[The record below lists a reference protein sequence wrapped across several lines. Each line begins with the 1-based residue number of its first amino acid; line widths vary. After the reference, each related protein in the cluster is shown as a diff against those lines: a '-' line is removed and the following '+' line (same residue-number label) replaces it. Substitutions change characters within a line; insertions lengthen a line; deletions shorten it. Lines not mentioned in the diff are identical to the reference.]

1 MRFNLPKIIREN
13 KKLFTIFGAIFAFLI
28 TVILFILIIPF
39 ILDIVSPLRIG
50 ITNNNNNNQE
60 VIKTQEGPL
69 HGVNGTIS
77 EVDINGNSATI
88 IIESDLGNDINVKI
102 TSDTQVFTVERKIV
116 KSKLKT
122 TTSPAALDQLIVGR
136 RIYIRSSKDFFT
148 TDKHSAEDIKSV
160 DIYVN

>member
-1 MRFNLPKIIREN
+1 MRLYLPKLISEN

-28 TVILFILIIPF
+28 AVILFILILPS

-50 ITNNNNNNQE
+50 VKNNNKNQE
-60 VIKTQEGPL
+60 VIKTREGPL

-102 TSDTQVFTVERKIV
+102 TSDTQVFTLERKLTKKEVETI
-116 KSKLKT
+116 S
-122 TTSPAALDQLIVGR
+122 SPASLDQIKVGQ

-148 TDKHSAEDIKSV
+148 TDKLSAEDIKSIE
-160 DIYVN
+160 IYVN

>member
-1 MRFNLPKIIREN
+1 MRLYLPKIIREN

-28 TVILFILIIPF
+28 AVILFILILPF
-39 ILDIVSPLRIG
+39 ILDIVSPFNIG
-50 ITNNNNNNQE
+50 NTNKDIDQQI
-60 VIKTQEGPL
+60 IKTREGPL

-77 EVDINGNSATI
+77 EVDINGNSATL